1 MTSFLGIACNLRKYL
16 SWRTLQQ
23 QLTAL
28 SITIG
33 VKISVLDVYG
43 GQGCVSVI
51 KVSFFIDMAH
61 LLLG

>member
-1 MTSFLGIACNLRKYL
+1 M
-16 SWRTLQQ
+16 QQ

-61 LLLG
+61 LLIG